1 MARSF
6 ADLASRAKESWSG
19 DARQVNEAAS
29 KVFQAEVSAQEV
41 LGAELAEAR
50 RGRKITQG
58 ALSELSGVPQSEI
71 SRIESGRANP
81 TIETVSRLAT
91 ALDKRLVLQ

>member
-19 DARQVNEAAS
+19 DAHQVNEAAS
-29 KVFQAEVSAQEV
+29 KVFKAEVSAQEA
-41 LGAELAEAR
+41 LGADLADAR
-50 RGRKITQG
+50 HGRNITQKV
-58 ALSELSGVPQSEI
+58 LSDLSGVPQSEI

-81 TIETVSRLAT
+81 TIETVARLAA
-91 ALDKRLVLQ
+91 ALDKKLVLQ

>member
-6 ADLASRAKESWSG
+6 ADLASRAKQSWSG
-19 DARQVNEAAS
+19 DTHQVSEAAS
-29 KVFQAEVSAQEV
+29 KVFQAEVSAQEA
-41 LGAELAEAR
+41 LGADLADAR
-50 RGRKITQG
+50 HAHHITQEDL
-58 ALSELSGVPQSEI
+58 AELSGVPQSEI

-91 ALDKRLVLQ
+91 ALGKRLVLQ

>member
-6 ADLASRAKESWSG
+6 AELASRAKESWSA
-19 DARQVNEAAS
+19 DAHQVNAAAG
-29 KVFQAEVSAQEV
+29 KVFEAELTAQEA
-41 LGAELAEAR
+41 LGADLANAR
-50 RGRKITQG
+50 HGRNFTQE

-81 TIETVSRLAT
+81 TIETVSRLAA
-91 ALDKRLVLQ
+91 ALDKKLVLQ